1 MDAKPAPNPITS
13 IAAPEF
19 HPRRGPFTLAVIGE
33 TLGIPVPDPVL
44 ALPIEGVASLDRA
57 GPDQISFLD
66 NRRYRSALKQTSAAA
81 VILAA
86 ENLPHCPPNSI
97 PLVTPEPYL
106 AWARVC
112 ALFHPRPLAQP
123 GIHPSAVIDPSA
135 IIDPSAE
142 IGPLVV
148 VGAGVTIGAHTRIGA
163 GVTIGDHCM
172 IGADCHIGPQVS
184 IAYAI
189 LGDRITIHPGARIGQ
204 DGFGFAVS
212 AQGFTPVPQLGCVRI
227 DHDVSIGANTT
238 IDRGSAQD
246 TIIGAG
252 TRIDNQVQIAH
263 NVRIGHHC
271 VICAQVG
278 ISGSS
283 SLGDRVT
290 IAGQAGF
297 VGHVHVGSGAR
308 IGGQAGIMTDVPA
321 GAEYVGSPA
330 QPARE
335 FFRGVALLR
344 QLARRSNTRG

>member
-1 MDAKPAPNPITS
+1 MDAKAAPNPITT
-13 IAAPEF
+13 IAAPDF

-33 TLGIPVPDPVL
+33 TLGIAVPDRL
-44 ALPIEGVASLDRA
+44 LGLPIDDVAALDRA

-66 NRRYRSALKQTSAAA
+66 NRRYRSALSQTSAAA

-86 ENLPHCPPNSI
+86 ENLPHCPPNAV
-97 PLVTPEPYL
+97 PLVTSEPYL

-112 ALFHPRPLAQP
+112 ALFHPRSLAHP
-123 GIHPSAVIDPSA
+123 GIHPSA
-135 IIDPSAE
+135 IIDPSALVDPSAE
-142 IGPLVV
+142 IGPLAII
-148 VGAGVTIGAHTRIGA
+148 GAGAKIGAHTIIGPQVSIGA
-163 GVTIGDHCM
+163 HCVIGS
-172 IGADCHIGPQVS
+172 DCHIGAQVS

-204 DGFGFAVS
+204 DGFGFAVG
-212 AQGFTPVPQLGCVRI
+212 ANGFTLVPQLGCVRI

-263 NVRIGHHC
+263 NVRIGRYC
-271 VICAQVG
+271 VICAQAG

-297 VGHVHVGSGAR
+297 VGHIHVGSGAR
-308 IGGQAGIMTDVPA
+308 IGGQAGIMADVPA

-330 QPARE
+330 QPARD

>member
-1 MDAKPAPNPITS
+1 MDAKPAPNPITN
-13 IAAPEF
+13 IAAPAF
-19 HPRRGPFTLAVIGE
+19 HPGRGPFTLAVIGE
-33 TLGIPVPDPVL
+33 TLGIAVPGPVL

-86 ENLPHCPPNSI
+86 EHLPYCPPNSV
-97 PLVTPEPYL
+97 PLVTAEPYL
-106 AWARVC
+106 AWARAC
-112 ALFHPRPLAQP
+112 TLFHPRPLAQP
-123 GIHPSAVIDPSA
+123 GIHPSAIVDPSA
-135 IIDPSAE
+135 TIDAGAE
-142 IGPLVV
+142 IGPLAVI
-148 VGAGVTIGAHTRIGA
+148 GAGAKIGAHTVIGPQVSIGA
-163 GVTIGDHCM
+163 HCI
-172 IGADCHIGPQVS
+172 IGADCHIGAHVS

-204 DGFGFAVS
+204 DGFGFAVG
-212 AQGFTPVPQLGCVRI
+212 ANGFTPVPQLGCVRI

-263 NVRIGHHC
+263 NVHIGRYC
-271 VICAQVG
+271 VICAQAG

-290 IAGQAGF
+290 VAGQAGF
-297 VGHVHVGSGAR
+297 VGHIHVGSGAR

-321 GAEYVGSPA
+321 GAAYVGSPA

-344 QLARRSNTRG
+344 QLARRSNTRE